1 MKKLLMTVL
10 IACLMIS
17 TGCKK
22 LSNKAVIT
30 VDKQTITQQEI
41 DDIVNKQ
48 MNSPFFAQLDKESE
62 EAKLLILI
70 AKDKAI
76 NELIVRK
83 IIDAE
88 IAKRN
93 ITVSPA
99 DLATYKANLLEQIGG
114 EENFKKLLEKN
125 QITENEFKTMAAN
138 ELQVNKLINALSP
151 ISVSDGEVKKF
162 YTDNKAS
169 KFTHPDIVRASHI
182 LIKDEAKAKEVLA
195 KAQAPNADFAA
206 LAKEYSEDTG
216 SAANGGDLDYF
227 TKDQM
232 VKPFSDAAFALKP
245 DNISGLVKT
254 EFGYHIIKV
263 VDRKRAGVTPFEDIK
278 ADIKKYLEDEK
289 KVTVLQKFIDSQKN
303 LVKVS
308 YLDDNYNPN
317 NIRKEVQKYT
327 EKNRPALN
335 PATPVN
341 EGK

>member
-17 TGCKK
+17 AGCKK
-22 LSNKAVIT
+22 ISNKAVIT
-30 VDKQTITQQEI
+30 VDNQSITQQEI
-41 DDIVNKQ
+41 DNIVNKQ

-88 IAKRN
+88 ISKRN
-93 ITVSPA
+93 ITVSSQ
-99 DLATYKANLLEQIGG
+99 DLANYKANLIAQVGG
-114 EENFKKLLEKN
+114 EENFKKVLEKN
-125 QITENEFKTMAAN
+125 QLTENEFKAMAAN
-138 ELQVNKLINALSP
+138 ELQVGKLINALSP

-162 YTDNKAS
+162 YTDNKAA

-195 KAQAPNADFAA
+195 LAQAPNSDFAA
-206 LAKEYSEDTG
+206 LAKQYSEDTG

-245 DNISGLVKT
+245 DNVSDLVKT

-289 KVTVLQKFIDSQKN
+289 KVTILQKFIDSQQN
-303 LVKVS
+303 LLKLS
-308 YLDDNYNPN
+308 YLNCFV
-317 NIRKEVQKYT
+317 IRY
-327 EKNRPALN
+327 
-335 PATPVN
+335 AT
-341 EGK
+341 

>member
-22 LSNKAVIT
+22 ISNKAVIT
-30 VDKQTITQQEI
+30 VDNQSITQQEV
-41 DDIVNKQ
+41 DKIVNKQ
-48 MNSPFFAQLDKESE
+48 MNSPFFAQLDKDSE

-88 IAKRN
+88 ISKRN
-93 ITVSPA
+93 ITVSA
-99 DLATYKANLLEQIGG
+99 QDLATYKANLIAQIGG

-162 YTDNKAS
+162 YTDNKAA

-195 KAQAPNADFAA
+195 LAQAPNADFAA
-206 LAKEYSEDTG
+206 LAKQYSEDTG

-245 DNISGLVKT
+245 DNVSDLVKT

-303 LVKVS
+303 LVRVS
-308 YLDDNYNPN
+308 YLDDNYNPV

-327 EKNRPALN
+327 EKNKPALN
-335 PATPVN
+335 PAN

>member
-114 EENFKKLLEKN
+114 EENLF
-125 QITENEFKTMAAN
+125 
-138 ELQVNKLINALSP
+138 
-151 ISVSDGEVKKF
+151 
-162 YTDNKAS
+162 
-169 KFTHPDIVRASHI
+169 
-182 LIKDEAKAKEVLA
+182 
-195 KAQAPNADFAA
+195 
-206 LAKEYSEDTG
+206 
-216 SAANGGDLDYF
+216 
-227 TKDQM
+227 
-232 VKPFSDAAFALKP
+232 
-245 DNISGLVKT
+245 
-254 EFGYHIIKV
+254 
-263 VDRKRAGVTPFEDIK
+263 
-278 ADIKKYLEDEK
+278 
-289 KVTVLQKFIDSQKN
+289 
-303 LVKVS
+303 
-308 YLDDNYNPN
+308 
-317 NIRKEVQKYT
+317 
-327 EKNRPALN
+327 
-335 PATPVN
+335 
-341 EGK
+341 

>member
-88 IAKRN
+88 ISKRN
-93 ITVSPA
+93 ITVSSE
-99 DLATYKANLLEQIGG
+99 DLANYKANLLNQIGG

-138 ELQVNKLINALSP
+138 ELQVNKLINGAE
-151 ISVSDGEVKKF
+151 I
-162 YTDNKAS
+162 
-169 KFTHPDIVRASHI
+169 
-182 LIKDEAKAKEVLA
+182 
-195 KAQAPNADFAA
+195 
-206 LAKEYSEDTG
+206 G
-216 SAANGGDLDYF
+216 SL
-227 TKDQM
+227 
-232 VKPFSDAAFALKP
+232 
-245 DNISGLVKT
+245 
-254 EFGYHIIKV
+254 
-263 VDRKRAGVTPFEDIK
+263 
-278 ADIKKYLEDEK
+278 
-289 KVTVLQKFIDSQKN
+289 
-303 LVKVS
+303 
-308 YLDDNYNPN
+308 
-317 NIRKEVQKYT
+317 
-327 EKNRPALN
+327 
-335 PATPVN
+335 
-341 EGK
+341 